1 MLTLVRSL
9 ITTILVLASTTT
21 YAGLLS
27 VSHPIFGPASL
38 TKDSEQ
44 GLFWLTPNA
53 TVGLSFMEVT
63 NFLAT
68 DSRFAGFRVAT
79 LSELDTLYAE
89 AGIPNVNVPG
99 FGALYGTSENVS
111 RVEYLQGFTG
121 VTYSVQ
127 VAGQT
132 LAETAGFVGSAFTS
146 SVNGFLSVEIGNL
159 VVRGNVP
166 TISGPMSFASA
177 YTTWGSLPVGTQ
189 AVGVGTWLVSS
200 VPEPST
206 FASLCLGLLVLGAS
220 RMRANKVFQ
229 GDASPASRLR
239 TPELRH

>member
-9 ITTILVLASTTT
+9 ITTIFVFASTTT

-27 VSHPIFGPASL
+27 ASHPIFGPASL
-38 TKDSEQ
+38 TNDSEQ

-53 TVGLSFMEVT
+53 TVGLSFMDVT
-63 NFLAT
+63 NLLAT

-89 AGIPNVNVPG
+89 AGIQDVNVPG
-99 FGALYGTSENVS
+99 YGALYGTSENVPS
-111 RVEYLQGFTG
+111 VEYLQGFTG
-121 VTYSVQ
+121 ITYSIQ

-132 LAETAGFVGSAFTS
+132 GVETAGFVGSAFTNP
-146 SVNGFLSVEIGNL
+146 VNGFLSVQIGNL
-159 VVRGNVP
+159 AVRGGVP
-166 TISGPMSFASA
+166 TSAGPMSFASA

-206 FASLCLGLLVLGAS
+206 LSSLCIGLLILVAS
-220 RMRANKVFQ
+220 CMRANKALRR
-229 GDASPASRLR
+229 DASLASRLR
-239 TPELRH
+239 SP